1 VRAFFVI
8 ARGSS
13 FSYKGRAVDMK
24 QIGRELGVRYVLE
37 GSVRRVGNR
46 VRIVGQLIEAEHDRH
61 IWTDRFE
68 GTLDDIFDL
77 QDRITES
84 VASAIEPTLRLA
96 EIERARSKPTSN
108 LQAYDLCLRA
118 LPYLISS
125 ATKTGNDEALEL
137 LSSAIRKD
145 PHYSYAKALRAWAF
159 TMRKGQGWTT
169 PEEVTEGLRLAEEA
183 LLDHRDD
190 PTTLTYVAHSL
201 SYLGFQHEKALG
213 AINRAL
219 ALNPNS
225 TRTLMSGG
233 WIRSYVLDTATAID
247 YFHRAMRLNPLDPE
261 MGFVYSGLAMA
272 HILDGRFEE
281 ALLLAKKSLAEAP
294 NWVSAHAQMIHC
306 LVSLGRIEESKPV
319 AQKFLKIA
327 PLFTVSSARDR
338 YPIRNPEFIERS
350 CAALRAA
357 GIPE

>member
-1 VRAFFVI
+1 
-8 ARGSS
+8 
-13 FSYKGRAVDMK
+13 
-24 QIGRELGVRYVLE
+24 VLE
-37 GSVRRVGNR
+37 GSVRRVANR

-68 GTLDDIFDL
+68 GKVDDIFDL

-84 VASAIEPTLRLA
+84 VASAIEPSLRLA

-118 LPYLISS
+118 LPHLISS
-125 ATKTGNDEALEL
+125 ATRAGNDEALEL
-137 LSSAIRKD
+137 LSRAIEMD
-145 PHYSYAKALRAWAF
+145 PVYSYAKALRAWAF
-159 TMRKGQGWTT
+159 TMRKGQGWAT
-169 PEEVTEGLRLAEEA
+169 PAEVAEGLTLAEDA

-190 PTTLTYVAHSL
+190 PSTLTYVAHSL

-213 AINRAL
+213 ALDRAL

-233 WIRSYVLDTATAID
+233 WIRNYVLDTATAIE
-247 YFHRAMRLNPLDPE
+247 YFHRAIRLNPLDPE
-261 MGFVYSGLAMA
+261 IGFVYSGLAMS
-272 HILDGRFEE
+272 HIAAGRLEE
-281 ALLLAKKSLAEAP
+281 GLSFAKKSLREAP
-294 NWVSAHAQMIHC
+294 NWVSAHLQMISC
-306 LVSLGRIEESKPV
+306 LVPLGRIEESKSV
-319 AQKFLKIA
+319 AQQLLKIA
-327 PLFTVSSARDR
+327 PNFTISGARDR
-338 YPIRNPEFIERS
+338 YPIREPEFIERS